1 MKKLV
6 GVFATIALLG
16 SGAALATDDKNKPQQ
31 DPAAAQGGSGQAGSG
46 SLSQDPALQE
56 PATQEPVTQEPAIG
70 GSGSVG
76 DPAIGGSGSTMGS
89 QSATGK
95 EVTGKVVKAD
105 RNTVWIDMQ
114 GAVVPLKVDKS
125 TQFTDQNIK
134 RARDLQAGQEIRASL
149 EVKETDNVAKSIS
162 LSGTGGAGGDV
173 MSPDSS
179 IHQGGTGGSEGG
191 TGGSGDVGTGLEED
205 KEINEG
211 ATGGSGDAMS
221 PDSSI
226 NQGDTGGSGDTG
238 TMSPDTGG
246 SGGADTH

>member
-46 SLSQDPALQE
+46 SLSQDPGLQE
-56 PATQEPVTQEPAIG
+56 PATQDPAMG
-70 GSGSVG
+70 GSGSVS
-76 DPAIGGSGSTMGS
+76 DPAMGGSGTTGSQGATMGS

-95 EVTGKVVKAD
+95 EVTGKVVKSD
-105 RNTVWIDMQ
+105 RKTVWIDMQ

-125 TQFTDQNIK
+125 TRFTDQNIK
-134 RARDLQAGQEIRASL
+134 SARDLEAGQEIRASL

-179 IHQGGTGGSEGG
+179 INEGSTGG

-205 KEINEG
+205 KDINQG

-246 SGGADTH
+246 SGGSDTH